1 MNFGGKK
8 PRESIVLF
16 CPLGM
21 LPLGF
26 TVSPWQGTVC
36 FLFFSA
42 PIYLASQVGVLPIT
56 RLHLFSSSRPAR
68 LALCSKPNCLHH
80 FSVFSSSPHCFSQLP
95 WEQTH
100 SFIMQ
105 KSVFLIPHLKANYCD
120 FVCLFFKLLNKV
132 TLSPVPLNFLK
143 LQVLVRKVPLALL
156 PSLVKPQILFF

>member
-120 FVCLFFKLLNKV
+120 FMCLFLL
-132 TLSPVPLNFLK
+132 
-143 LQVLVRKVPLALL
+143 PLANNIVSVDMIVNPTGIFRGMKMTNNLESFVNAL
-156 PSLVKPQILFF
+156 PLKK